1 MEESYKG
8 HVIEIRSEER
18 DGMWWASSSIKPRV
32 GAISGLTDAG
42 PSIGFDPFNPRF
54 AKSLAI
60 SIAFQKVVNSPS
72 RRRDTGDRCDPVFG
86 FFPISLLYGEK
97 VKSVSPCVTR
107 VTPEHCLTAYGMV
120 GGIR

>member
-42 PSIGFDPFNPRF
+42 PSIGFDTREEAESYALTW
-54 AKSLAI
+54 AKQVI
-60 SIAFQKVVNSPS
+60 
-72 RRRDTGDRCDPVFG
+72 DRQ
-86 FFPISLLYGEK
+86 
-97 VKSVSPCVTR
+97 
-107 VTPEHCLTAYGMV
+107 
-120 GGIR
+120 